1 MKELINIHGEMSE
14 AQAEA
19 VKLHQNIMLN
29 AELAANS
36 MVAMCRDLKIMRD
49 RRLYEELGCAE
60 FSEYTENLV
69 GIKARQAYTYISTYE
84 KLGATVLQS
93 NATLGITKLSLIAQ
107 MNTEDRAEMLES
119 GQADDM
125 TVAELKKLVEENKNQ
140 GEQISI
146 LNAEIEELKKK
157 ESEGADG
164 SELESEIE
172 DLKKQLDEKHAL
184 VEKLKNDLEESKKAE
199 VPDTKALEEKIES
212 KILKKAEVPDTKALE
227 EKIESKIL
235 KKAEAEK
242 KKAFSD
248 GEKSAEN
255 AVKEKI
261 NALNSQIEAAQSRAQ
276 ELEKQLALSDSASA
290 EAKVYISSIQ
300 AEFNAL
306 MGVISSMPTDQAEKF
321 KGAVKKLCGAIVSR
335 CD

>member
-14 AQAEA
+14 SQAEA

-84 KLGATVLQS
+84 KLGDTVLQS

-107 MNTEDRAEMLES
+107 MNAEDRAEVLEN
-119 GQADDM
+119 GQADGM
-125 TVAELKKLVEENKNQ
+125 TVAELKRLVEENKNQ
-140 GEQISI
+140 GEQISL

-164 SELESEIE
+164 SELEGEIE

-184 VEKLKNDLEESKKAE
+184 VKKLENDLEES
-199 VPDTKALEEKIES
+199 
-212 KILKKAEVPDTKALE
+212 KKAEVPDTKALE

-306 MGVISSMPTDQAEKF
+306 MGVISSMPTEQAEKF
-321 KGAVKKLCGAIVSR
+321 KGAVKKLCGAITSR
-335 CD
+335 CE

>member
-19 VKLHQNIMLN
+19 IKLHQNIMLN

-84 KLGATVLQS
+84 KLGDTVLQS

-107 MNTEDRAEMLES
+107 MNAEDRAEMLES

-140 GEQISI
+140 CEQISI

-164 SELESEIE
+164 SELESKIE

-184 VEKLKNDLEESKKAE
+184 VEKLENDLKES
-199 VPDTKALEEKIES
+199 
-212 KILKKAEVPDTKALE
+212 KKAEVPDTKALE

-261 NALNSQIEAAQSRAQ
+261 NALNSQIEAAQNRAQ

-306 MGVISSMPTDQAEKF
+306 MGVISSMPVEQAEKF

>member
-84 KLGATVLQS
+84 KLGDTVLQS

-107 MNTEDRAEMLES
+107 MNAEDRAEMLES

-146 LNAEIEELKKK
+146 LNAKIEELKKK

-164 SELESEIE
+164 SELES
-172 DLKKQLDEKHAL
+172 
-184 VEKLKNDLEESKKAE
+184 KKAE
-199 VPDTKALEEKIES
+199 L
-212 KILKKAEVPDTKALE
+212 PDTKALE

>member
-84 KLGATVLQS
+84 KLGDTVLQS

-107 MNTEDRAEMLES
+107 MNSEDRAEMLES

-184 VEKLKNDLEESKKAE
+184 VEKLENDLEES
-199 VPDTKALEEKIES
+199 
-212 KILKKAEVPDTKALE
+212 KKAEVPDTKALE

-300 AEFNAL
+300 TEFNAL
-306 MGVISSMPTDQAEKF
+306 MGVISSMPTEQADKF

>member
-1 MKELINIHGEMSE
+1 MKELINIHGKMSE
-14 AQAEA
+14 TQAEA

-84 KLGATVLQS
+84 KLGDTVLQS

-107 MNTEDRAEMLES
+107 MNAEDRAEMLES

-125 TVAELKKLVEENKNQ
+125 TVVELKKLVEENKNQ

-184 VEKLKNDLEESKKAE
+184 VEKLENDLEER
-199 VPDTKALEEKIES
+199 
-212 KILKKAEVPDTKALE
+212 KKAEVPDTKALE

-248 GEKSAEN
+248 GAKSAEN
-255 AVKEKI
+255 AIEEKI

-306 MGVISSMPTDQAEKF
+306 MGVISSMPTEQADKF

>member
-84 KLGATVLQS
+84 KLGDTVLQS

-107 MNTEDRAEMLES
+107 MNAEDRAEMLES

-184 VEKLKNDLEESKKAE
+184 VEKLENDLEES
-199 VPDTKALEEKIES
+199 
-212 KILKKAEVPDTKALE
+212 KKAEVPDTKALE

-261 NALNSQIEAAQSRAQ
+261 NVLNSQIEAAQSRAQ

-300 AEFNAL
+300 TEFNAL
-306 MGVISSMPTDQAEKF
+306 MGVISSMPTEQADKF

>member
-84 KLGATVLQS
+84 KLGDTVLQS

-107 MNTEDRAEMLES
+107 MNAEDRAEMLES

-164 SELESEIE
+164 SELESKIE

-184 VEKLKNDLEESKKAE
+184 VEKLENDLVESKKAE
-199 VPDTKALEEKIES
+199 VPDTKALEEKI
-212 KILKKAEVPDTKALE
+212 K
-227 EKIESKIL
+227 SKIL

-306 MGVISSMPTDQAEKF
+306 MGVISSMPAEQAEKF

>member
-14 AQAEA
+14 TQAEA

-84 KLGATVLQS
+84 KLGDTVLQS

-107 MNTEDRAEMLES
+107 MNAEDRAEMLES

-184 VEKLKNDLEESKKAE
+184 VEKLENDLEESKKAE

-212 KILKKAEVPDTKALE
+212 KIM
-227 EKIESKIL
+227 

-261 NALNSQIEAAQSRAQ
+261 NALNSQIEAAQSRAR

-306 MGVISSMPTDQAEKF
+306 MGVISSMPAEQAEKF

>member
-84 KLGATVLQS
+84 KLGDTVLQS

-107 MNTEDRAEMLES
+107 MNAEDRAEMLES

-184 VEKLKNDLEESKKAE
+184 VEKLENDLEER
-199 VPDTKALEEKIES
+199 
-212 KILKKAEVPDTKALE
+212 KKAEVPDTKALE

-242 KKAFSD
+242 KKAFFD

-306 MGVISSMPTDQAEKF
+306 MGVISSMPAEQAEKF

>member
-14 AQAEA
+14 AQTEA

-84 KLGATVLQS
+84 KLGDTVLQS

-107 MNTEDRAEMLES
+107 MNAEDRAEMLES

-164 SELESEIE
+164 AELESEIE

-184 VEKLKNDLEESKKAE
+184 VEKLENDL
-199 VPDTKALEEKIES
+199 
-212 KILKKAEVPDTKALE
+212 
-227 EKIESKIL
+227 
-235 KKAEAEK
+235 
-242 KKAFSD
+242 
-248 GEKSAEN
+248 
-255 AVKEKI
+255 
-261 NALNSQIEAAQSRAQ
+261 
-276 ELEKQLALSDSASA
+276 
-290 EAKVYISSIQ
+290 
-300 AEFNAL
+300 
-306 MGVISSMPTDQAEKF
+306 
-321 KGAVKKLCGAIVSR
+321 
-335 CD
+335 

>member
-84 KLGATVLQS
+84 KLGDTVLQS

-107 MNTEDRAEMLES
+107 MNAEDRAEMLES

-125 TVAELKKLVEENKNQ
+125 TVVELKKLVEENKNQ

-184 VEKLKNDLEESKKAE
+184 VEKLENDLEER
-199 VPDTKALEEKIES
+199 
-212 KILKKAEVPDTKALE
+212 KKAEVPDTKALE

-248 GEKSAEN
+248 GAKSAEN
-255 AVKEKI
+255 AIEEKI

-300 AEFNAL
+300 TEFNAL

>member
-1 MKELINIHGEMSE
+1 MKELINIQGEMSE

-84 KLGATVLQS
+84 KLGDTVLQS

-107 MNTEDRAEMLES
+107 MNAEDRAEMLES

-184 VEKLKNDLEESKKAE
+184 VEKLENDLEES
-199 VPDTKALEEKIES
+199 
-212 KILKKAEVPDTKALE
+212 KKAEVPDTKALE

-255 AVKEKI
+255 AAKEKI
-261 NALNSQIEAAQSRAQ
+261 NALNSQIEAAQNRAQ

-306 MGVISSMPTDQAEKF
+306 MGVISSMPTEQAEKF

>member
-84 KLGATVLQS
+84 KLGDTVLQS

-107 MNTEDRAEMLES
+107 MNAEDRAEMLES

-157 ESEGADG
+157 ESESADG
-164 SELESEIE
+164 SELESKIE

-184 VEKLKNDLEESKKAE
+184 VEKLENDLEESKKAE
-199 VPDTKALEEKIES
+199 VPDTKALEEKIKS
-212 KILKKAEVPDTKALE
+212 KILN
-227 EKIESKIL
+227 
-235 KKAEAEK
+235 KAEAEK

-306 MGVISSMPTDQAEKF
+306 MGVISSMPTEQADKF

>member
-14 AQAEA
+14 SQAEA

-49 RRLYEELGCAE
+49 RRLYEKLGCAE

-84 KLGATVLQS
+84 KLGDTVLQS

-184 VEKLKNDLEESKKAE
+184 VEKLENDLEES
-199 VPDTKALEEKIES
+199 
-212 KILKKAEVPDTKALE
+212 KKAEVPDTKALE

-300 AEFNAL
+300 TEFNAL
-306 MGVISSMPTDQAEKF
+306 MGVISSMPTEQADKF

>member
-1 MKELINIHGEMSE
+1 MKELINIHGKMSE

-84 KLGATVLQS
+84 KLGDTVLQS

-107 MNTEDRAEMLES
+107 MNAEDRAEMLES

-184 VEKLKNDLEESKKAE
+184 IEKLENDLEESKKAE
-199 VPDTKALEEKIES
+199 VPE
-212 KILKKAEVPDTKALE
+212 TKALE

-242 KKAFSD
+242 KKAFSA

-255 AVKEKI
+255 AAKEKI

-300 AEFNAL
+300 TEFNAL
-306 MGVISSMPTDQAEKF
+306 MGVISSMPTEQAEKF

>member
-14 AQAEA
+14 SQAEA

-84 KLGATVLQS
+84 KLGDTVLQS

-107 MNTEDRAEMLES
+107 MNAEDRAEMLES

-125 TVAELKKLVEENKNQ
+125 TVVELKKLVEENKNQ

-172 DLKKQLDEKHAL
+172 NLKKQLNEKHAL
-184 VEKLKNDLEESKKAE
+184 VEKLENDLEESKKAE
-199 VPDTKALEEKIES
+199 L
-212 KILKKAEVPDTKALE
+212 PDTKALE

-261 NALNSQIEAAQSRAQ
+261 NALNSQIEAAQNRAQ

-306 MGVISSMPTDQAEKF
+306 MGVISSMPTEQAEKF

>member
-84 KLGATVLQS
+84 KLGDTVLQS

-107 MNTEDRAEMLES
+107 MNAEDRAEMLES

-184 VEKLKNDLEESKKAE
+184 VEKLENDLEKS
-199 VPDTKALEEKIES
+199 
-212 KILKKAEVPDTKALE
+212 KKAEVPDTKALE

-300 AEFNAL
+300 TEFNAL
-306 MGVISSMPTDQAEKF
+306 MGVISSMPTEQAEKF
-321 KGAVKKLCGAIVSR
+321 KGAVKKLCGAIASR

>member
-84 KLGATVLQS
+84 KLGDTVLQS

-107 MNTEDRAEMLES
+107 MNAEDRAEMLES

-184 VEKLKNDLEESKKAE
+184 VEKLENDLEESKKA
-199 VPDTKALEEKIES
+199 KL
-212 KILKKAEVPDTKALE
+212 PDTKALE

-300 AEFNAL
+300 TEFNAL
-306 MGVISSMPTDQAEKF
+306 MGVISSMPTEQADKF

>member
-84 KLGATVLQS
+84 KLGDTVLQS

-107 MNTEDRAEMLES
+107 MNAEDRAEMLES

-184 VEKLKNDLEESKKAE
+184 VEKLENDLEER
-199 VPDTKALEEKIES
+199 
-212 KILKKAEVPDTKALE
+212 KKAEVPDTKALE

-306 MGVISSMPTDQAEKF
+306 MGVISSKPAEQAEKF

>member
-1 MKELINIHGEMSE
+1 MKELINIHGKMSE

-84 KLGATVLQS
+84 KLGDTVLQS

-107 MNTEDRAEMLES
+107 MNAEDRAEMLES

-184 VEKLKNDLEESKKAE
+184 IEKLENDLEES
-199 VPDTKALEEKIES
+199 
-212 KILKKAEVPDTKALE
+212 KKAEVPDTKALE

-242 KKAFSD
+242 KKAFSA

-255 AVKEKI
+255 AAKEKI

-300 AEFNAL
+300 TEFNAL
-306 MGVISSMPTDQAEKF
+306 MGVISSMPTEQAEKF

>member
-84 KLGATVLQS
+84 KLGDTVLQS

-107 MNTEDRAEMLES
+107 MNAEDRAEMLES

-184 VEKLKNDLEESKKAE
+184 VEKLENDLEES
-199 VPDTKALEEKIES
+199 
-212 KILKKAEVPDTKALE
+212 KKAEVPDTKALE

-261 NALNSQIEAAQSRAQ
+261 NALNSQIEAAQSRAH

-306 MGVISSMPTDQAEKF
+306 MSVISSMPVEQAEKF

>member
-84 KLGATVLQS
+84 KLGDTVLQS

-107 MNTEDRAEMLES
+107 MNAEDRAEMLES

-184 VEKLKNDLEESKKAE
+184 VEKLENDLEES
-199 VPDTKALEEKIES
+199 
-212 KILKKAEVPDTKALE
+212 KKAEVPDTKALE

-242 KKAFSD
+242 KKAFSA

-255 AVKEKI
+255 AAKEKI
-261 NALNSQIEAAQSRAQ
+261 NALNSQIEAAQNRAQ

-306 MGVISSMPTDQAEKF
+306 MGVISSMPTEQAEKF

-335 CD
+335 CE

>member
-19 VKLHQNIMLN
+19 IKLHQKIMLN

-84 KLGATVLQS
+84 KLGDTVLQS

-107 MNTEDRAEMLES
+107 MNAEDRAEMLES

-125 TVAELKKLVEENKNQ
+125 TVAELKKLVEENKNKC
-140 GEQISI
+140 EQISI

-184 VEKLKNDLEESKKAE
+184 VEKLENDLEER
-199 VPDTKALEEKIES
+199 
-212 KILKKAEVPDTKALE
+212 KKAEVPDTKALE

-248 GEKSAEN
+248 GEKSAKN

-261 NALNSQIEAAQSRAQ
+261 NALNSQIEAAQNRAQ

-306 MGVISSMPTDQAEKF
+306 MGVVSSMPTEQAEKF

-335 CD
+335 CE

>member
-1 MKELINIHGEMSE
+1 MKELINIHGKMSE

-84 KLGATVLQS
+84 KLGDTVLQS

-164 SELESEIE
+164 SELESKIE

-184 VEKLKNDLEESKKAE
+184 VEKLENDLEESKKAE
-199 VPDTKALEEKIES
+199 L
-212 KILKKAEVPDTKALE
+212 PDTKALE

>member
-14 AQAEA
+14 AQVEA

-84 KLGATVLQS
+84 KLGDTVLQS

-107 MNTEDRAEMLES
+107 MNAEDRAEMLES

-125 TVAELKKLVEENKNQ
+125 TVVELKKLVEENKNQ

-184 VEKLKNDLEESKKAE
+184 VEKLENDLEKS
-199 VPDTKALEEKIES
+199 
-212 KILKKAEVPDTKALE
+212 KKAEVPDTKALE

-248 GEKSAEN
+248 GAKSAEN
-255 AVKEKI
+255 AIEEKI

-300 AEFNAL
+300 TEFNAL

>member
-84 KLGATVLQS
+84 KLGDTVLQS

-107 MNTEDRAEMLES
+107 MNAEDRAEMLES

-184 VEKLKNDLEESKKAE
+184 VEKLENDLEKS
-199 VPDTKALEEKIES
+199 
-212 KILKKAEVPDTKALE
+212 KKAEVPDTKALE

-248 GEKSAEN
+248 GAKSAEN
-255 AVKEKI
+255 AIEEKI

-300 AEFNAL
+300 TEFNAL

>member
-84 KLGATVLQS
+84 KLGDTVLQS

-107 MNTEDRAEMLES
+107 MNAEDRAEMLES

-184 VEKLKNDLEESKKAE
+184 VEKLENDLEES
-199 VPDTKALEEKIES
+199 
-212 KILKKAEVPDTKALE
+212 KKAEVPDTKALE

-261 NALNSQIEAAQSRAQ
+261 NALNSQIEAAQSRAR

-306 MGVISSMPTDQAEKF
+306 MGVISSMPVEQAEKF

>member
-1 MKELINIHGEMSE
+1 MKELINIHGKMSE

-84 KLGATVLQS
+84 KLGDTVLQS

-107 MNTEDRAEMLES
+107 MNAEDRAEMLES

-184 VEKLKNDLEESKKAE
+184 VEKLENDLEES
-199 VPDTKALEEKIES
+199 
-212 KILKKAEVPDTKALE
+212 KKAEVPDTKALE

-306 MGVISSMPTDQAEKF
+306 MGVISSMPTEQADKF

>member
-84 KLGATVLQS
+84 KLGDTVLQS

-107 MNTEDRAEMLES
+107 MNAEDRAEMLES

-184 VEKLKNDLEESKKAE
+184 VEKLENDLEER
-199 VPDTKALEEKIES
+199 
-212 KILKKAEVPDTKALE
+212 KKAEVPDTKALE

-306 MGVISSMPTDQAEKF
+306 MGVISSMPAEQAEKF
-321 KGAVKKLCGAIVSR
+321 KGAVKKLCSAIVSR

>member
-84 KLGATVLQS
+84 KLGDTVLQS

-107 MNTEDRAEMLES
+107 MNAEDRAEMLES

-157 ESEGADG
+157 ESESADG
-164 SELESEIE
+164 SELESKIE
-172 DLKKQLDEKHAL
+172 DLKKQLNEKHAL
-184 VEKLKNDLEESKKAE
+184 VEKLENDLEESKKA
-199 VPDTKALEEKIES
+199 KL
-212 KILKKAEVPDTKALE
+212 PDTKALE

-306 MGVISSMPTDQAEKF
+306 MGVISSMPAEQAEKF

>member
-84 KLGATVLQS
+84 KLGDTVLQS

-107 MNTEDRAEMLES
+107 MNAEDRAEMLES

-125 TVAELKKLVEENKNQ
+125 TVVELKKLVEENKNQ

-172 DLKKQLDEKHAL
+172 NLKKQLDEKHAL
-184 VEKLKNDLEESKKAE
+184 VEKLENDLEKS
-199 VPDTKALEEKIES
+199 
-212 KILKKAEVPDTKALE
+212 KKAEVPDTKALE

-255 AVKEKI
+255 AAKEKI

-300 AEFNAL
+300 TEFNAL
-306 MGVISSMPTDQAEKF
+306 MGVISSMLTEQADKF
-321 KGAVKKLCGAIVSR
+321 KGAVKKICGAIVSR

>member
-84 KLGATVLQS
+84 KLGDTVLQS

-107 MNTEDRAEMLES
+107 MNAEDRAEMLES

-184 VEKLKNDLEESKKAE
+184 VEKLENDLEES
-199 VPDTKALEEKIES
+199 
-212 KILKKAEVPDTKALE
+212 KKAEVPDTKALE

-242 KKAFSD
+242 KKAFSA

-300 AEFNAL
+300 TEFNAL

>member
-36 MVAMCRDLKIMRD
+36 MIAMCRDLKIMRD

-84 KLGATVLQS
+84 KLGDTVLQS

-107 MNTEDRAEMLES
+107 MNAEDRAEMLES

-184 VEKLKNDLEESKKAE
+184 VEKLENDLEES
-199 VPDTKALEEKIES
+199 
-212 KILKKAEVPDTKALE
+212 KKAEVPDTKALE

-242 KKAFSD
+242 KKAFSA

-255 AVKEKI
+255 AAKEKI

-306 MGVISSMPTDQAEKF
+306 MGVISSMPTEQAEKF

>member
-84 KLGATVLQS
+84 KLGDTVLQS

-107 MNTEDRAEMLES
+107 MNAEDRAEMLES

-184 VEKLKNDLEESKKAE
+184 VEKLENDLEES
-199 VPDTKALEEKIES
+199 
-212 KILKKAEVPDTKALE
+212 KKAEVPDTKALE

-242 KKAFSD
+242 KKAFSA

-300 AEFNAL
+300 TEFNAL
-306 MGVISSMPTDQAEKF
+306 MGVISSMPTEQADKF

>member
-84 KLGATVLQS
+84 KLGDTVLQS

-184 VEKLKNDLEESKKAE
+184 VEKLENDLEES
-199 VPDTKALEEKIES
+199 
-212 KILKKAEVPDTKALE
+212 KKAEVPDTKALE

-255 AVKEKI
+255 AAKEKI
-261 NALNSQIEAAQSRAQ
+261 NALNSQIEAAQNRAQ

-306 MGVISSMPTDQAEKF
+306 MGVISSMPTEQADKF

>member
-84 KLGATVLQS
+84 KLGDTVLQS

-107 MNTEDRAEMLES
+107 MNAEDRAEMLES

-125 TVAELKKLVEENKNQ
+125 TVTELKKLVEENKNQ

-164 SELESEIE
+164 SELESKIE
-172 DLKKQLDEKHAL
+172 DLKKQLNEKHAL
-184 VEKLKNDLEESKKAE
+184 VEKLENDLEESKKA
-199 VPDTKALEEKIES
+199 KL
-212 KILKKAEVPDTKALE
+212 PDTKALE

-300 AEFNAL
+300 TEFNAL
-306 MGVISSMPTDQAEKF
+306 MGVISSMPTEQADKF

>member
-14 AQAEA
+14 SQAEA

-84 KLGATVLQS
+84 KLGDTVLQS

-107 MNTEDRAEMLES
+107 MNAEDRAEVLEN
-119 GQADDM
+119 GQADGM
-125 TVAELKKLVEENKNQ
+125 TVAELKRLVEENKNQ
-140 GEQISI
+140 GEQISL

-184 VEKLKNDLEESKKAE
+184 VEKLENDLEES
-199 VPDTKALEEKIES
+199 
-212 KILKKAEVPDTKALE
+212 KKAEVPDTKALE

-306 MGVISSMPTDQAEKF
+306 MGVISSMPTEQAEKF
-321 KGAVKKLCGAIVSR
+321 KGAVKKLCGAIASR
-335 CD
+335 CE

>member
-1 MKELINIHGEMSE
+1 MKELINIHSEMSE

-84 KLGATVLQS
+84 KLGDTVLQS

-107 MNTEDRAEMLES
+107 MNAEDRAEMLES

-184 VEKLKNDLEESKKAE
+184 VEKLENDLEER
-199 VPDTKALEEKIES
+199 
-212 KILKKAEVPDTKALE
+212 KKAEVPDTKALE

-261 NALNSQIEAAQSRAQ
+261 NALNSQIEAAQSRAR

-306 MGVISSMPTDQAEKF
+306 MGVISSMPAEQAEKF

>member
-1 MKELINIHGEMSE
+1 MKELINIHSEMSE

-19 VKLHQNIMLN
+19 VKLHQKIMLN

-84 KLGATVLQS
+84 KLGDTVLQS

-107 MNTEDRAEMLES
+107 MNAEDRAEMLES

-140 GEQISI
+140 CEQISI

-164 SELESEIE
+164 SELESKIE

-184 VEKLKNDLEESKKAE
+184 VEKLENDLKES
-199 VPDTKALEEKIES
+199 
-212 KILKKAEVPDTKALE
+212 KKAEVPDTKALE

-261 NALNSQIEAAQSRAQ
+261 NALNSQIEAAQSRAR

-306 MGVISSMPTDQAEKF
+306 MGVISSMPAEQAEKF

>member
-36 MVAMCRDLKIMRD
+36 MVAMCRDFKIMRD

-84 KLGATVLQS
+84 KLGDTVLQS

-107 MNTEDRAEMLES
+107 MNAEDRAEMLES

-184 VEKLKNDLEESKKAE
+184 VEKLENDLEES
-199 VPDTKALEEKIES
+199 
-212 KILKKAEVPDTKALE
+212 KKAEVPDTKALE

-300 AEFNAL
+300 TEFNAL
-306 MGVISSMPTDQAEKF
+306 MGVISSMPTEQADKF